1 MQSKRDYMIN
11 IVDETVGIRFSF
23 KRTSIKVL
31 KQGLTVLN
39 VGIDDSYHNWTEEK
53 EIHKAD
59 TKILE

>member
-11 IVDETVGIRFSF
+11 IVDETVRIRFSF

-39 VGIDDSYHNWTEEK
+39 VGIDDSYHN
-53 EIHKAD
+53 
-59 TKILE
+59 